1 MIKKKLFPLT
11 LFFLLLIC
19 LVYLAFQLNRT
30 FQEYKHWKTR
40 ESVLEKELNVL
51 KDEACEHQEFL
62 DRLRRNPDF
71 QDEVAKKELGY
82 GKPDEWLYRF
92 PPETKN

>member
-1 MIKKKLFPLT
+1 
-11 LFFLLLIC
+11 
-19 LVYLAFQLNRT
+19 
-30 FQEYKHWKTR
+30 
-40 ESVLEKELNVL
+40 
-51 KDEACEHQEFL
+51 L